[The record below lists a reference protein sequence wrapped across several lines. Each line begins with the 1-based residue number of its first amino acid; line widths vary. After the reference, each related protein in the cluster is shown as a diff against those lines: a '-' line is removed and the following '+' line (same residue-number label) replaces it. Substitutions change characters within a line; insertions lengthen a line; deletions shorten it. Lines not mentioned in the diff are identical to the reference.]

1 MGWINGDR
9 ISGDFNPKSPRC
21 LSFGVTSKKHHQKA
35 IESLT
40 QRITEHQ
47 EHIRLESEKSFADEG
62 LIKHLE
68 KEIRA
73 FDKAIQQARK
83 RLGQ

>member
-1 MGWINGDR
+1 M
-9 ISGDFNPKSPRC
+9 
-21 LSFGVTSKKHHQKA
+21 SKKHHQKA
-35 IESLT
+35 IKSLT

-47 EHIRLESEKSFADEG
+47 EKIRLESEKSFPDEG
-62 LIKHLE
+62 LIKHWE

-73 FDKAIQQARK
+73 FDKAMQQARK

>member
-1 MGWINGDR
+1 MGN
-9 ISGDFNPKSPRC
+9 
-21 LSFGVTSKKHHQKA
+21 KHHKRA

-40 QRITEHQ
+40 LRITEHQ
-47 EHIRLESEKSFADEG
+47 EKIRLESEKSFPDEG
-62 LIKHLE
+62 LIKHWE

>member
-1 MGWINGDR
+1 MPIVQN
-9 ISGDFNPKSPRC
+9 
-21 LSFGVTSKKHHQKA
+21 KA
-35 IESLT
+35 IESSA

-47 EHIRLESEKSFADEG
+47 EKSFANEG
-62 LIKHLE
+62 LIKHWE

>member
-1 MGWINGDR
+1 M
-9 ISGDFNPKSPRC
+9 
-21 LSFGVTSKKHHQKA
+21 SKKHHQKA
-35 IESLT
+35 IESLAK
-40 QRITEHQ
+40 RITEHQ
-47 EHIRLESEKSFADEG
+47 EKIRLESEKSFPDEG
-62 LIKHLE
+62 LIKHWE

>member
-1 MGWINGDR
+1 M
-9 ISGDFNPKSPRC
+9 
-21 LSFGVTSKKHHQKA
+21 SKKHHQKA
-35 IESLT
+35 IESLA

-47 EHIRLESEKSFADEG
+47 EKIRLESEKSFPDEG
-62 LIKHLE
+62 LIKHWE

-73 FDKAIQQARK
+73 FDKSIQQARK

>member
-1 MGWINGDR
+1 M
-9 ISGDFNPKSPRC
+9 
-21 LSFGVTSKKHHQKA
+21 SKKHHQKA
-35 IESLT
+35 IESLD

-47 EHIRLESEKSFADEG
+47 EKIRLESEKNFPDEG
-62 LIKHLE
+62 LINHWE
-68 KEIRA
+68 KEICA

>member
-1 MGWINGDR
+1 M
-9 ISGDFNPKSPRC
+9 
-21 LSFGVTSKKHHQKA
+21 SKKHHQKV
-35 IESLT
+35 IESLA

-47 EHIRLESEKSFADEG
+47 EKIRLKSEKNLPDEG
-62 LIKHLE
+62 LIKHWE
-68 KEIRA
+68 KKICA

>member
-1 MGWINGDR
+1 MG
-9 ISGDFNPKSPRC
+9 
-21 LSFGVTSKKHHQKA
+21 KKHHKKA
-35 IESLT
+35 IDSLT

-47 EHIRLESEKSFADEG
+47 EKIRLESDKDFSDYN
-62 LIKHLE
+62 LIKHWE

-73 FDKAIQQARK
+73 FNKARQQARK